1 MKMEKEREEDEMKI
15 SVITAAYNAEATI
28 AGCMESILSQK
39 YTNIEHILVDGG
51 STDRTVEIVR
61 EMSPE
66 SRVVSEE
73 DEGLYHALN
82 NGLDLAT
89 GEVIGFLHADD
100 RFVHDGVTAKIV
112 EVMEDDEVD
121 GLYGDL
127 IYVGIGGRL
136 LRQWKAGLY
145 HQALLGRGWMPPH
158 PTLFLRSRIYARY
171 GRFDTSYCIAA
182 DYDFVLRIL
191 KDNLVRLRYIPQTM
205 VEMRIG
211 GISNRGIYN
220 IVKKSAEDMRAVK
233 KNGTGVPF
241 LVVVM
246 KNFRKSGQ
254 FFIRRGVD

>member
-1 MKMEKEREEDEMKI
+1 MKLTI
-15 SVITAAYNAEATI
+15 ITAAFNAESTI
-28 AGCMESILSQK
+28 ADCMESITSQD
-39 YTNIEHILVDGG
+39 YSNFEHILVDGG
-51 STDRTVEIVR
+51 STDRTVEIVKA
-61 EMSPE
+61 MSPNT
-66 SRVVSEE
+66 RVVSED

-82 NGLDLAT
+82 NGLDMAT

-100 RFVHDGVTAKIV
+100 RFVDAGVTSKIV

-127 IYVGIGGRL
+127 IYVRFGGRTI
-136 LRQWKAGLY
+136 RQWKAGLY
-145 HQALLGRGWMPPH
+145 SQTLLGRGWMPPH
-158 PTLFLRSRIYARY
+158 PTLFLRRQIYARY
-171 GRFDTSYCIAA
+171 GRFDTSYRIAA

-191 KDNLVRLRYIPQTM
+191 KGNLVRLRYVPQTM
-205 VEMRIG
+205 VEMRVG

-220 IVKKSAEDMRAVK
+220 ILTKSAEDMRAVK

-254 FFIRRGVD
+254 FFIRRGVG

>member
-1 MKMEKEREEDEMKI
+1 MKLTI
-15 SVITAAYNAEATI
+15 ITAAYNAESTI
-28 AGCMESILSQK
+28 TGCMESILSQ
-39 YTNIEHILVDGG
+39 TNSSFEHILVDGG
-51 STDRTVEIVR
+51 STDRTVEIVK
-61 EMSPE
+61 EMSPNTK
-66 SRVVSEE
+66 VVSEE
-73 DEGLYHALN
+73 DDGLYHALN

-100 RFVHDGVTAKIV
+100 RFVHAGVTAKII

-127 IYVGIGGRL
+127 IYVRIGGRL
-136 LRQWKAGLY
+136 LRQWKAGRY

-158 PTLFLRSRIYARY
+158 PTLFLRSQIYARY
-171 GRFDTSYCIAA
+171 GRFDTSYRIAA

-191 KDNLVRLRYIPQTM
+191 KDNLVRLHYIPHTM
-205 VEMRIG
+205 VEMRVG

-233 KNGTGVPF
+233 RNGTGLPF

-254 FFIRRGVD
+254 FFIRRGVG